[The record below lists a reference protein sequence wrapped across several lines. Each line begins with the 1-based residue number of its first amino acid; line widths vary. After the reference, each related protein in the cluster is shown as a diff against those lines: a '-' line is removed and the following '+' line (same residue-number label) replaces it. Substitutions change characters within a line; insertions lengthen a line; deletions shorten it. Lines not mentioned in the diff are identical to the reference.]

1 MRARFAGPIYPLS
14 NKEEIDLNFDL
25 AATLAAQE
33 LDDLIEVL
41 NKRKEGD
48 ANFDENVPADVPF
61 EAGWSMPKKV
71 IYLYNEIPRLDEGK
85 DKRDS
90 ALALLGKGLWLRSY
104 RQRMDGWARKYDA
117 ELKKT
122 VTRPYP
128 FDHLEAIDSWRELV
142 EKYPNNEVAPQTQIL
157 IAQTFQQQND
167 LVKARAAYLVV
178 IEKFPKSKWVRDA
191 RASLQQIE
199 KHEISLDTM
208 GAQAPGVKAKLTYN
222 ARNINT
228 LQLAAYP
235 IALEKYLA
243 RPEKVNNEDVNF
255 TEFGDNFGSIEQIV
269 RELGA
274 PVAQWEIQTGDKN
287 DYQPRNETID
297 TPLQNLGAYIIVAR
311 DKSRPQVLAAARLM
325 LISDLAILKKVDRK
339 NAFAF
344 LADAKS
350 GRALSGVNTI
360 VKEIYNTQEN
370 GTTVQKVDAKTAPSN
385 DGGFVD
391 KALKDSAERYNNSRV
406 SVFAWRGKS
415 YALTGNGYNGY
426 WWGDRNQE
434 FKIYGYADRTVYR
447 PAQKVYW
454 RFVVSQ
460 QDKGG
465 DQKAAANRRVQITI
479 NDPKGQQLL
488 SKTFDTSEFGSV
500 NGELDLP
507 QETPLGNYS
516 LNAALVDD
524 SDKNNIK
531 TLSNG
536 GASFRVEEY
545 KRPEFE
551 VTVDAPDEAVRPGET
566 IAAKIS
572 AKYYFGSPVAN
583 ATVKYT
589 VRRRNWWASY
599 RFPTPYDWLLDRWN
613 VSWNPWDDQ
622 RRNLGGEGSGPI
634 IKEGT
639 AKTDAQGN
647 AEVTFVAA
655 TEPDEKNDG
664 NYWWRSYS
672 NPLYAIEVE
681 VTDSSRRTIEGSG
694 AVKVASQD
702 YFAFLD
708 AKRGFYQ
715 EGDRVQIE
723 IVTRNANDKPVAAT
737 GKMVVYRLLEGDK
750 EEKVSEEAVTV
761 DKTGRAFWEWQSVGA
776 GQFRIAWQS
785 VDAQNNEVK
794 ASITIWIDGPK
805 LNQTEFRQAGLTIVL
820 DKRVYEEGDVAKV
833 LLVADKPDTT
843 VLLTQESSGEI
854 LRRDVITIEGKSRQI
869 EISITHDRVPNFAI
883 AAALVKDYQVF
894 QAQQEVFVPP
904 VRALLN
910 VQVKGD
916 KAEYKPGETGTF
928 EIEATDYAGRPARG
942 EFSLAVTDAS
952 LFYIQQDT
960 SPDVRGFFYGER
972 RPINV
977 QLDSS
982 RSGNGELFVR
992 DNAKYQEYDTHGWEL
1007 PDGFGMLQLNPEAG
1021 GYYPYYNQRGA
1032 LAGGFG
1038 GGARNEPMAFGIASD
1053 SIAPLAAAA
1062 PVSRMAAAKS
1072 EAAPS
1077 EAAPLQQA
1085 QVRSNFAETALWSPA
1100 VVTENGKATVK
1111 VTFPDSLTKWH
1122 VGARG
1127 ITQNAQVGAA
1137 ESDVETRKNLLV
1149 RLQAPRFFVERD
1161 QVVLTAN
1168 VHNYLPT
1175 KQRVKVALET
1185 GDNLKINLTK
1195 IAPLATGTN
1204 LTSPESWVEIEPN
1217 EEARI
1222 NWTVDVVKDGSAD
1235 VQMIAQSTDE
1245 SDAVKMNFPVLVH
1258 GAQRF
1263 AAQAGIIRNEGAQS
1277 EKVTINFPKE
1287 RKFGSSN
1294 LNVQLNPSMA
1304 ATMLDAL
1311 PYLADYPYGCVEQT
1325 VSRFVPSVLVAKTL
1339 RDSGVDLQVLAPRA
1353 ATYKAESQTE
1363 AIGERVK
1370 NSGYTYPKGQPNA
1383 RDLSEMASR
1392 LWYHGRAKNPIYD
1405 AQVLASMIDDG
1416 LGRLYAMQ
1424 RDDGGWGWWQGSPQS
1439 DEYMSAYVMYG
1450 LAIARDADVQVRP
1463 QVLARGFTYLDKQLR
1478 DEDNLQLL
1486 TMIAHSLTM
1495 QPRNAVSAD
1504 SRKIITGRLFEQRAR
1519 LTPYSQSLLAIAL
1532 HNIGANEQANVL
1544 VRNLENTV
1552 KIDAEN
1558 GTAHWQM
1565 QNQWWYWWNN
1575 DEETN
1580 AVALRTFLQIDPDNK
1595 LVPMLSKWLVTRSR
1609 ANHWQST
1616 KATALTVYAL
1626 ADFVRIKRELDVD
1639 YTIRVNLNDKI
1650 ARTYRV
1656 NAQNALDFDN
1666 RFIVGDLFLNDGNNT
1681 LTIEKQGRG
1690 NVYWSAYSEYF
1701 SLEEPIKASGNEIAI
1716 KRRYFKLTRNPN
1728 VKAQQ
1733 SADSQVDGVIDAP
1746 AARRFAPPIPVP
1758 QQPAEQ
1764 EYNRSEI
1771 ADKSMLQ
1778 SGDLVEV
1785 ELTIDSKNDYEYLVF
1800 EDMKAAGLE
1809 AQDIRSGSS
1818 WGDGLSSNVELRDEK
1833 VAFFVDRLPQG
1844 TRVLRYRMR
1853 VEIPG
1858 RFHALPTNG
1867 YAMYAP
1873 EVRAISD
1880 EMRLD
1885 VKD

>member
-1 MRARFAGPIYPLS
+1 
-14 NKEEIDLNFDL
+14 
-25 AATLAAQE
+25 
-33 LDDLIEVL
+33 
-41 NKRKEGD
+41 
-48 ANFDENVPADVPF
+48 
-61 EAGWSMPKKV
+61 
-71 IYLYNEIPRLDEGK
+71 
-85 DKRDS
+85 
-90 ALALLGKGLWLRSY
+90 
-104 RQRMDGWARKYDA
+104 MDGWANKYDD
-117 ELKKT
+117 EQKKY
-122 VTRPYP
+122 VMRPYP
-128 FDHLEAIDSWRELV
+128 FDHLEAIDYWRELV
-142 EKYPNNEVAPQTQIL
+142 QKYPNNEVAPQTQIL
-157 IAQTFQQQND
+157 IAQTFAQQND
-167 LVKARAAYLVV
+167 LVKARAAYQVV

-191 RASLQQIE
+191 RAGLQQIE
-199 KHEISLDTM
+199 KHEVSLDTM
-208 GAQAPGVKAKLTYN
+208 GAQAPGIKAKLTYN
-222 ARNINT
+222 SRNIDA

-243 RPEKVNNEDVNF
+243 QTGKVQNSDINF
-255 TEFGDNFGSIEQIV
+255 TEFGENFGSIEQIV

-274 PVAQWEIQTGDKN
+274 PVEQWEIQTGDKN

-311 DKSRPQVLAAARLM
+311 DKSCPQVLAAAR
-325 LISDLAILKKVDRK
+325 IADYFRFGHSQK
-339 NAFAF
+339 NRSRQCFCVSAAN
-344 LADAKS
+344 AKS
-350 GRALSGVNTI
+350 GQALTGKQCDTVI
-360 VKEIYNTQEN
+360 KEIYSAQEG

-391 KALKDSAERYNNSRV
+391 KNLKSSDERYNNGRV

-415 YALTGNGYNGY
+415 YAMTGSGSYGY

-465 DQKAAANRRVQITI
+465 DQKAAAKQRVRVII

-488 SKTFDTSEFGSV
+488 AKTFDTSEFGSV

-507 QETPLGNYS
+507 KETPLGNYS
-516 LNAALVDD
+516 LNAQLVDD

-531 TLSNG
+531 NLGNG

-566 IAAKIS
+566 IAAKIN

-622 RRNLGGEGSGPI
+622 RRNIGGEGSGPI

-647 AEVTFVAA
+647 AEVSFVAA
-655 TEPDEKNDG
+655 TEPNDENDG
-664 NYWWRSYS
+664 NNWWRSYS

-723 IVTRNANDKPVAAT
+723 IVTRNANDKPVAAS

-750 EEKVSEEAVTV
+750 EEKVSEDAVTV
-761 DKTGRAFWEWQSVGA
+761 DETGRAFWDWQSVGA
-776 GQFRIAWQS
+776 GQFRIAWEGK
-785 VDAQNNEVK
+785 DAQNHQVT
-794 ASITIWIDGPK
+794 ASTTVWVDGPQI
-805 LNQTEFRQAGLTIVL
+805 NQTAFRQAGLTIVL

-869 EISITHDRVPNFAI
+869 EIPITHDRVPNFAI

-910 VQVKGD
+910 VKVKGD
-916 KAEYKPGETGTF
+916 KAEYKPGESGTF
-928 EIEATDYAGRPARG
+928 EIEATDYTGKPARG

-960 SPDVRGFFYGER
+960 TPDVRGFFYGER

-992 DNAKYQEYDTHGWEL
+992 DNTKYDKYDTHGWEL
-1007 PDGFGMLQLNPEAG
+1007 PDGFGMLQQDPSGG
-1021 GYYPYYNQRGA
+1021 GYYPYPRRGA
-1032 LAGGFG
+1032 YFARNGRRDEMESGIAYDSAAMPMAAPMASAPVQRMAGGYG
-1038 GGARNEPMAFGIASD
+1038 EKAGAGLPPADI
-1053 SIAPLAAAA
+1053 P
-1062 PVSRMAAAKS
+1062 
-1072 EAAPS
+1072 
-1077 EAAPLQQA
+1077 APLQQA
-1085 QVRSNFAETALWSPA
+1085 QVRSNFAETAFWSPA
-1100 VVTENGKATVK
+1100 VVTENGRATVK
-1111 VTFPDSLTKWH
+1111 VTFPDSLTQWH
-1122 VGARG
+1122 VGTRG
-1127 ITQNAQVGAA
+1127 LTTNAQVGAA
-1137 ESDVETRKNLLV
+1137 KSAVETRKNLLV

-1204 LTSPESWVEIEPN
+1204 LTSPDSWVEIEPG

-1222 NWTVDVVKDGSAD
+1222 NWMVDVVKDGSAS
-1235 VQMIAQSTDE
+1235 VQMTAQSADDA
-1245 SDAVKMNFPVLVH
+1245 DAVKMEFPVLVH

-1263 AAQAGIIRNEGAQS
+1263 AAQAGIIRNDGAQS
-1277 EKVTINFPKE
+1277 ETVKINFPKE
-1287 RKFGSSN
+1287 RKFGVSN

-1339 RDSGVDLQVLAPRA
+1339 RDAGVDLQVLAQRA
-1353 ATYKAESQTE
+1353 KAYKAESQTE
-1363 AIGERVK
+1363 ALGERVK

-1383 RDLSEMASR
+1383 RDLDEMASR
-1392 LWYHGRAKNPIYD
+1392 LWYHGRTKNPIYD
-1405 AQVLASMIDDG
+1405 PQVLAAMVDDG
-1416 LGRLYAMQ
+1416 LNRLYAMQ
-1424 RDDGGWGWWQGSPQS
+1424 RGDGGWGWWQGSEQS

-1450 LAIARDADVQVRP
+1450 LAIARDADVKVRP
-1463 QVLARGFTYLDKQLR
+1463 QVLARGFSYLDKQLR

-1495 QPRNAVSAD
+1495 QPKNAVSAD
-1504 SRKIITGRLFEQRAR
+1504 SRKIISGRLFEQRGR
-1519 LTPYSQSLLAIAL
+1519 LTPYSQALLAIAL
-1532 HNIGANEQANVL
+1532 HNIGANEQANVML
-1544 VRNLENTV
+1544 RNLENTAKV
-1552 KIDAEN
+1552 DAEN

-1580 AVALRTFLQIDPDNK
+1580 AVALRAFLQIDPNHK
-1595 LVPMLSKWLVTRSR
+1595 LVPMMSKWLVTRSR

-1616 KATALTVYAL
+1616 KATALAVYAL
-1626 ADFVRIKRELDVD
+1626 ADYVRVKRELDVD
-1639 YTIRVNLNDKI
+1639 YTIRVKLNDKI
-1650 ARTYRV
+1650 ARSYRV
-1656 NAQNALDFDN
+1656 TAQNALYFDN
-1666 RFIVGDLFLNDGNNT
+1666 RFIAGDLFLNDGANT

-1690 NVYWSAYSEYF
+1690 NVYWSAYNEYF
-1701 SLEEPIKASGNEIAI
+1701 SLEEPIKASGNEIAV

-1728 VKAQQ
+1728 AKAQQ
-1733 SADSQVDGVIDAP
+1733 ADESDEATTTDVVG
-1746 AARRFAPPIPVP
+1746 ARRIAPPIPVP
-1758 QQPAEQ
+1758 SQPAEQ

-1771 ADKSMLQ
+1771 ADESMLQ

-1785 ELTIDSKNDYEYLVF
+1785 ELTIDSKNDYQYLVF

-1858 RFHALPTNG
+1858 RFHALPTNA